1 MRVKSESRS
10 VLSDS
15 LWPHGLYSPWNSLGP
30 NTGVGSLSLL
40 QGIFPTQES
49 NPGLPHC
56 GQILYQLN
64 HTGSPRILGGVA
76 FRFSRGSSQPRNRT
90 KVCPHCRQTL
100 YQLSYHKDKL
110 IEIVWRG
117 EWDEELPGSSLQERQ
132 SQVPIRPRDQW
143 DPRSLWSG
151 INLSTQPAMENP
163 DSKRQREKTALGR

>member
-1 MRVKSESRS
+1 MGVILMLHEITQDFPGESSGKEPAYQCSRHKKSESESPS
-10 VLSDS
+10 VVSDS
-15 LWPHGLYSPWNSLGP
+15 LQPCRLCPWDFPGKS
-30 NTGVGSLSLL
+30 TAVGCHFLL

-117 EWDEELPGSSLQERQ
+117 E
-132 SQVPIRPRDQW
+132 
-143 DPRSLWSG
+143 
-151 INLSTQPAMENP
+151 
-163 DSKRQREKTALGR
+163 